1 MNLSIDQWAK
11 ITIKLWQERLQNY
24 KIGDSGKLAQS
35 FYHHVNREANGDK
48 SYVLFAFEYY
58 GKMVEW
64 GVGKG
69 VTIANRGHT
78 QTTREKKP
86 WFSDVFFKR
95 LDIIKNEMVK
105 SMSRDA
111 LLFVKTNLEK
121 YNIDGSKISPGRSH
135 SKKSTSSSTGE
146 GYSVADYKRV
156 RFK

>member
-11 ITIKLWQERLQNY
+11 ITIKQWQQRIQHN
-24 KIGDSGKLAQS
+24 KIGSSGKLAES
-35 FYHHVNREANGDK
+35 LYHHVNREANGDK

-69 VTIANRGHT
+69 VTIANRDHI

-86 WFSDVFFKR
+86 WFNDVFFAR
-95 LDIIKNEMVK
+95 LDILKKEMTK
-105 SMSRDA
+105 TMSRDA
-111 LLFVKTNLEK
+111 IRFVKNNLEK
-121 YNIDGSKISPGRSH
+121 YNLDGSKISPGRSH
-135 SKKSTSSSTGE
+135 SKKSTSSSTGD

>member
-11 ITIKLWQERLQNY
+11 VTITQWQQRIKHY
-24 KIGDSGKLAQS
+24 DMHDGKLAES
-35 FYHHVNREANGDK
+35 LYHHANREANGDK
-48 SYVLFAFEYY
+48 ALVIFAFEYY

-69 VTIANRGHT
+69 VTIANRDHI

-86 WFSDVFFKR
+86 WFSDVFFAR
-95 LDIIKNEMVK
+95 LDIIKKEMAK

-135 SKKSTSSSTGE
+135 SKKSTSTSNSN